1 MENSKLIKKKKQQL
15 KEKMEKISKAEN
27 VEKRISLYNELLKI
41 SNTNRDLI
49 LYYLQHVT
57 DIYKTKEELLNSELA
72 MSDFRHFIN
81 YFPPKEWNDK
91 YSYIIEKKN
100 SSIEKLN
107 LVLQKILSQN
117 WLDANHKD
125 MKGILEFFRENIK
138 TYKNEINNSS
148 PITWEND
155 ELFIYYLFKEF
166 LGQIQS
172 KIIYYSE
179 ETQFINITNKEFLE
193 CKSKIEKLENEI
205 MKLKSENEKDK
216 LKQELEKLKNEK
228 ISLGV
233 CEGDF
238 FKKYLNNFSNYL
250 LTIKDTYLKDL
261 TQKKFDKKE
270 DQDMFEY
277 FMLYITNYDFEA
289 MVEYMYDVWKYS
301 FQNLKPDEKNQ
312 IFESY
317 KNLKK
322 FSEIKIENDNV
333 LKIVTSKNSI
343 IKIENYEDYELQSL
357 LISLIKYGIFEEN
370 KFIDIV
376 KITKLNKHLYI
387 KKIMPKWVN
396 YNITIFNSNVIKN
409 LFNELFPKDKRDDTI
424 LTEEELKIIL
434 ENIIYYIFPTSFS
447 GLTMRSTMKIY
458 IQGTMINSTNEDAS
472 KVITLAYSLVCNQH
486 EILGNF
492 NIGYQIYSNPNEKK
506 IFESPEINSL
516 LSSDFAKKRG
526 NKELEENIEIKLFG
540 RVIDFLTLK
549 EALFILNPKN
559 YKSDLVTF
567 RENFKKCNQDEIN
580 IDEEFEVILKNDF
593 NININ
598 NIPKNENYKHS
609 ITEITKK
616 NTEQSTYTIKGKH
629 PISFDFDGAKFDNC
643 DSITKLISALEQP
656 EGKKDLPNNN
666 SLDKMNDK

>member
-1 MENSKLIKKKKQQL
+1 
-15 KEKMEKISKAEN
+15 
-27 VEKRISLYNELLKI
+27 
-41 SNTNRDLI
+41 
-49 LYYLQHVT
+49 
-57 DIYKTKEELLNSELA
+57 
-72 MSDFRHFIN
+72 
-81 YFPPKEWNDK
+81 
-91 YSYIIEKKN
+91 
-100 SSIEKLN
+100 
-107 LVLQKILSQN
+107 
-117 WLDANHKD
+117 
-125 MKGILEFFRENIK
+125 
-138 TYKNEINNSS
+138 
-148 PITWEND
+148 
-155 ELFIYYLFKEF
+155 
-166 LGQIQS
+166 
-172 KIIYYSE
+172 
-179 ETQFINITNKEFLE
+179 
-193 CKSKIEKLENEI
+193 
-205 MKLKSENEKDK
+205 
-216 LKQELEKLKNEK
+216 
-228 ISLGV
+228 
-233 CEGDF
+233 
-238 FKKYLNNFSNYL
+238 
-250 LTIKDTYLKDL
+250 
-261 TQKKFDKKE
+261 
-270 DQDMFEY
+270 
-277 FMLYITNYDFEA
+277 

-333 LKIVTSKNSI
+333 LKIVTSKKNI

-357 LISLIKYGIFEEN
+357 LNSLIIYGIFEEN

-458 IQGTMINSTNEDAS
+458 IQGTMINSTNDDAS

-526 NKELEENIEIKLFG
+526 NKESEENIEIKLYG

-567 RENFKKCNQDEIN
+567 REYFKKCNQDELN

-609 ITEITKK
+609 ITEFTKK

-629 PISFDFDGAKFDNC
+629 PINFDFDGAKFENC
-643 DSITKLISALEQP
+643 DFITKLISALEQL
-656 EGKKDLPNNN
+656 EEKKDLPNI
-666 SLDKMNDK
+666 LK